1 MTSRILI
8 KKDLFYL
15 ILIGVVLILIAGLR
29 PIGIDRDSL
38 AYVGIV
44 GSDEVNINLID
55 KEPGFWLIY
64 KINKIIFNGN
74 TQCFFL
80 IYALLGVSLKIFA
93 IKKYSLLPFFSTFT
107 YVCLYFILHEM
118 TQIRAGVAA
127 AIFLLALQDI
137 KDKNLKSYLV
147 KTMVANMFHYS
158 AIIMLL
164 VYPIK
169 PNKINI
175 KVSFMFPIIG
185 LFFAFFKNIFL
196 SIFSTMTSV
205 LPKYLSH
212 KIDLYISL
220 LNVGIYSDI
229 NIFNFFYTSLLFIY
243 YLSLLNYRRMKAE
256 YDIIFIKI
264 LGIMLFMFYFL
275 SFLPVFA
282 YRVSK
287 FFGVVLIFLIPHILL
302 AIKQKTIASIP
313 IVILLLSY
321 FTFIMV
327 MRTLNL

>member
-44 GSDEVNINLID
+44 GSDEVNINLLD

-137 KDKNLKSYLV
+137 KDKNLKSYW
-147 KTMVANMFHYS
+147 
-158 AIIMLL
+158 
-164 VYPIK
+164 
-169 PNKINI
+169 
-175 KVSFMFPIIG
+175 
-185 LFFAFFKNIFL
+185 
-196 SIFSTMTSV
+196 
-205 LPKYLSH
+205 
-212 KIDLYISL
+212 
-220 LNVGIYSDI
+220 
-229 NIFNFFYTSLLFIY
+229 
-243 YLSLLNYRRMKAE
+243 
-256 YDIIFIKI
+256 
-264 LGIMLFMFYFL
+264 
-275 SFLPVFA
+275 
-282 YRVSK
+282 
-287 FFGVVLIFLIPHILL
+287 
-302 AIKQKTIASIP
+302 
-313 IVILLLSY
+313 
-321 FTFIMV
+321 
-327 MRTLNL
+327 